1 MKEIIL
7 KQMREL
13 AEEIQIS
20 IIKRQRFGRGLGEYV
35 SPKDIREKE
44 RQFARL
50 KKALKQHYPLN

>member
-1 MKEIIL
+1 
-7 KQMREL
+7 MREL

-20 IIKRQRFGRGLGEYV
+20 IIKRQRFGRALGEYV
-35 SPKDIREKE
+35 SPKEIREKE